1 MKYGICHEHFADQPF
16 DTAIELFADLGY
28 DGVEITPWSVVD
40 AVDSAADDELAA
52 IREGVES
59 AGLDVI
65 GVPRVFSASDTEYH
79 IGHLDP
85 DVRERTVAYLRDVV
99 EFCAA
104 IGGGLVLYGSPVQRN
119 VPDGVSHDRIYEN
132 TLDSFRDPA
141 LLELLES
148 TDVVLCMEP
157 ISPGYSNFI
166 TNTAAAVEFVER
178 VEHPKVGVALDGF
191 HLAREDRSPSD
202 CLREAEPY
210 LAHVHS
216 DGDTG
221 RGAADGTL
229 EYGPILETLSEI
241 GYDGYLSLEIH
252 ECIFDEV
259 SEPLDPALVAEESLE
274 YLRSL
279 AG

>member
-1 MKYGICHEHFADQPF
+1 MKYGICHEHFADRPF
-16 DTAIELFADLGY
+16 DAAIDLFAELGY
-28 DGVEITPWSVVD
+28 DGVEVTPWPVVD
-40 AVDSAADDELAA
+40 SPRFAPNAETER
-52 IREGVES
+52 IRTTIES

-65 GVPRVFSASDTEYH
+65 GVPRVFSAADTEYH
-79 IGHLDP
+79 IGHPDP

-99 EFCAA
+99 RFCAA

-119 VPDGVSHDRIYEN
+119 VPEDVPHDRIYGN
-132 TLDSFRDPA
+132 TLESFRDPA

-148 TDVVLCMEP
+148 TDVTLCMEP

-166 TNTAAAVEFVER
+166 TDAGAAVEFVER
-178 VEHPKVGVALDGF
+178 VDHPNVGVALDGF
-191 HLAREDRSPSD
+191 HLAREDRSPSA
-202 CLREAEPY
+202 CIREAGPH

-221 RGAADGTL
+221 RGAAAGTL

-259 SEPLDPALVAEESLE
+259 SEPLDPAVVAEESLA

-279 AG
+279 A